1 MDLTTKRETVYG
13 GPIAGHKQSK
23 KYFVYLRGERI
34 ANGDTKIE
42 AEKSAK
48 TALADAYEYVT
59 RASEVRV
66 AKDGS
71 ILVFRQTSADTAMYE
86 FARDGKCVSC
96 CMGRMS
102 RGDGS
107 TARNL
112 AEYAD
117 YVIGNYDRP

>member
-13 GPIAGHKQSK
+13 GSMIGRSAK

-34 ANGDTKIE
+34 AIGNTKID
-42 AEKSAK
+42 AEKNAK
-48 TALADAYEYVT
+48 TTLADAYEYVT

-86 FARDGKCVSC
+86 FAREGKCGSR
-96 CMGRMS
+96 CMGRMT

-112 AEYAD
+112 AKYAD
-117 YVIGNYDRP
+117 YVVGNYDRP